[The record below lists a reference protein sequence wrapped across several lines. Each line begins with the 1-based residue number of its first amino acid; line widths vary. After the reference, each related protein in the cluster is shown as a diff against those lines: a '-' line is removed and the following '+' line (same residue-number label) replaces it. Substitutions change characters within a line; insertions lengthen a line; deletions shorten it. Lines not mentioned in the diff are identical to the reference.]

1 VPDVWSMVSNLDTA
15 TQERLADVL
24 ETRGADA
31 QQQRM
36 RDALLTDIG
45 FPARARVLDVGCGT
59 GVLTRRLARWPN
71 VDSVVG
77 VDLAP
82 SLLGRA
88 RTLCA
93 ALPNVAFEEGDATA
107 LPFPDASFE
116 VVVLD
121 STLSHVPDAERAVAE
136 AARVLRPD
144 GTLAVFDGNYST
156 TTVALGEHD
165 PLQTCV
171 DAMVTGSVTDGWL
184 MRRLP
189 RIVRD
194 QGLDITRYAGHGYV
208 ETSGAEYLLTVID
221 RGADMLQATGR
232 IGPELAGALKAEARR
247 RVEGGSFFGQIVY
260 TSLVARRPVADRQ
273 PEGC

>member
-1 VPDVWSMVSNLDTA
+1 MPGAGRRSRCPLRTRWKGVGQVPDVWSMVSNLDTA

-107 LPFPDASFE
+107 LPFPDASNRK
-116 VVVLD
+116 
-121 STLSHVPDAERAVAE
+121 STRLNSSHVKISY
-136 AARVLRPD
+136 
-144 GTLAVFDGNYST
+144 AVF
-156 TTVALGEHD
+156 
-165 PLQTCV
+165 C
-171 DAMVTGSVTDGWL
+171 
-184 MRRLP
+184 
-189 RIVRD
+189 
-194 QGLDITRYAGHGYV
+194 
-208 ETSGAEYLLTVID
+208 
-221 RGADMLQATGR
+221 
-232 IGPELAGALKAEARR
+232 LKKKN
-247 RVEGGSFFGQIVY
+247 
-260 TSLVARRPVADRQ
+260 
-273 PEGC
+273 